1 MITFYKKYLNMS
13 LLLLLLFVSLFII
26 LQVCNLWVSE
36 RGFIDRLNAKH
47 NSTSKPDTIILRYQY
62 SIDINQTLWQHVHT
76 NETLSQVLV
85 INTSSA
91 HLLRNNHKPRLWKLL
106 SPLTNAFIKLDNKS
120 YIRYTTIT
128 LFIALIWTSNEN
140 KYFF

>member
-13 LLLLLLFVSLFII
+13 LLSLLFLSLFIT
-26 LQVCNLWVSE
+26 LQVCTLWVSE

-62 SIDINQTLWQHVHT
+62 SIDINQTLWQHVHK

-91 HLLRNNHKPRLWKLL
+91 HLLRNNHKTRLWNYSARLQTRLL
-106 SPLTNAFIKLDNKS
+106 SWTINRTFV
-120 YIRYTTIT
+120 IRRLLYSS
-128 LFIALIWTSNEN
+128 L
-140 KYFF
+140 

>member
-1 MITFYKKYLNMS
+1 MINKHLKKMITFYKKYLNMS

-26 LQVCNLWVSE
+26 LQVCTLWVSE

-47 NSTSKPDTIILRYQY
+47 NSTSKPYTIILRYQY
-62 SIDINQTLWQHVHT
+62 SIDINQTLWQHVYK

-91 HLLRNNHKPRLWKLL
+91 HLLRNNHKTRLWNYSARLQTRLL
-106 SPLTNAFIKLDNKS
+106 SWTINRTFV
-120 YIRYTTIT
+120 IRRLLYSS
-128 LFIALIWTSNEN
+128 L
-140 KYFF
+140 

>member
-1 MITFYKKYLNMS
+1 MS

-26 LQVCNLWVSE
+26 LQVCTLWVSE

-62 SIDINQTLWQHVHT
+62 SIDINQTLWQHVYK

-91 HLLRNNHKPRLWKLL
+91 HLLRNNHKTRLWKLL

-140 KYFF
+140 KYFFKAQEHAL

>member
-1 MITFYKKYLNMS
+1 MINKHLKKMITFYKKYLNMS

-26 LQVCNLWVSE
+26 LQVCTLWVSE

-91 HLLRNNHKPRLWKLL
+91 HLLRNNHKTRLWNYSARLQTRLL
-106 SPLTNAFIKLDNKS
+106 SWTINRTFV
-120 YIRYTTIT
+120 IRRLLYSS
-128 LFIALIWTSNEN
+128 L
-140 KYFF
+140 